1 VVAKLGNNPLALE
14 NIIQSTRLL
23 SIMLHKLI
31 DAISKTVSL
40 TKENIQNCET
50 YFEPLAVPRNTILE
64 VQGKIPTH
72 LYFVVEGYIRLV
84 YNDQNGEEQTT
95 FFGTPNNFVSS
106 FLSFV
111 NQIPAT
117 ESVVCVTDVEVFR
130 IAHTNLKFLVDT
142 QENFKSFGVIV
153 FQQAITA
160 YSQRAND
167 LAALSAEQR
176 YKKLMKQAP
185 ILLQNIPLQYIAS
198 YLGIK
203 PESLSRIR
211 RNFIS

>member
-1 VVAKLGNNPLALE
+1 
-14 NIIQSTRLL
+14 
-23 SIMLHKLI
+23 
-31 DAISKTVSL
+31 
-40 TKENIQNCET
+40 
-50 YFEPLAVPRNTILE
+50 
-64 VQGKIPTH
+64 
-72 LYFVVEGYIRLV
+72 
-84 YNDQNGEEQTT
+84 
-95 FFGTPNNFVSS
+95 
-106 FLSFV
+106 
-111 NQIPAT
+111 
-117 ESVVCVTDVEVFR
+117 
-130 IAHTNLKFLVDT
+130 LKFLVDT

-176 YKKLMKQAP
+176 YKKLMEQAP